1 MAMKLNIQMFG
12 AYADANLVLNQSD
25 FERATEGV
33 RNAHTKMDDLFT
45 QQMAL
50 FTRDVH
56 AEVWA
61 DGNCKTWFAGEFTT
75 KTKAQL
81 DSIAEQFNNIL
92 RGLDGLWS
100 NVCSDL
106 SVSKTGSAGSVS
118 SSGNV
123 DVSATQT
130 DTFDDGT
137 SGRRTYVGKHAETD
151 MGQLNAT
158 LAPARHALR
167 EAVSIAPAIL
177 NHLIVIFSSES
188 LGLVILRIKSLL
200 LVEAEI
206 VGYAFA
212 TNFLDVE
219 FNEPTYVDELLDS
232 STFVIAKV
240 ELAFCAFKFALSA
253 IVCLPID
260 RDSFNP
266 SNIIHVHD
274 V

>member
-75 KTKAQL
+75 KTKIQL

-167 EAVSIAPAIL
+167 EAVSIIGVYD
-177 NHLIVIFSSES
+177 N
-188 LGLVILRIKSLL
+188 LGSNSVQRS
-200 LVEAEI
+200 
-206 VGYAFA
+206 
-212 TNFLDVE
+212 
-219 FNEPTYVDELLDS
+219 VD
-232 STFVIAKV
+232 
-240 ELAFCAFKFALSA
+240 SA
-253 IVCLPID
+253 IE
-260 RDSFNP
+260 
-266 SNIIHVHD
+266 NINESMAKFSEDISANVND
-274 V
+274 VMQMTDQQYNTWAEGLKVSVVDGE

>member
-167 EAVSIAPAIL
+167 EAVSIIGVYD
-177 NHLIVIFSSES
+177 N
-188 LGLVILRIKSLL
+188 LGSNSVQRS
-200 LVEAEI
+200 
-206 VGYAFA
+206 
-212 TNFLDVE
+212 
-219 FNEPTYVDELLDS
+219 VD
-232 STFVIAKV
+232 
-240 ELAFCAFKFALSA
+240 SA
-253 IVCLPID
+253 IENINESMAKFSED
-260 RDSFNP
+260 ISANFN
-266 SNIIHVHD
+266 D
-274 V
+274 VMQMTDEQYNTWAEGLKVSVVDGE